1 MPFSISNFINNSSE
15 TVLKSPAII
24 SLMKN
29 PIMTA
34 LITTFMI
41 LIVILLIFSNQNAKI
56 LTLATRASFWI
67 FLVVSGVMFLHNKV
81 LMEECKERDF
91 SGRYEGIITSNLV
104 GNEDQ
109 IIPIKIGSFLED

>member
-15 TVLKSPAII
+15 TALKSPSLI
-24 SLMKN
+24 SMMKN

-67 FLVVSGVMFLHNKV
+67 FLLISGVMFLHNKV
-81 LMEECKERDF
+81 LMKECEER
-91 SGRYEGIITSNLV
+91 RYSASFEGIIDNNII